1 MNKNISI
8 KDIAKKSNCSIS
20 TVSRYLNNHYV
31 SSETKEIIKQ
41 VIEDLN
47 YVPNANAQLMRKN
60 DNVIFVISPSVTK
73 PKSQLI
79 IEGLTN
85 LFKGEVFIFSAQG
98 NYDPNHFKNTII
110 NAMSRNP
117 KYVVIFL
124 PYEDRELINFINSI
138 NNIKLIILTSLSN
151 ISDKHTIIEIDDYSS
166 FKELT
171 EILIK
176 QEKFDNIA
184 FVNRSPNQYNVHMD
198 LYNKRSKGFFDVIKK
213 HPNIRAEIE
222 FIEENTISCA
232 TSVID
237 KLYEKGFRN
246 FICAT
251 HTIFRSCINNEKL
264 VGCTFTDYGGINL
277 SDSSNKYKYKIFV
290 DKDRITNTIFN
301 QMLLDQKPKKIK
313 IIPSIIINK
322 NNNGCF

>member
-8 KDIAKKSNCSIS
+8 KDIAKKSNCSVS

-31 SSETKEIIKQ
+31 SSETKEIIKN
-41 VIEDLN
+41 VIENLN

-98 NYDPNHFKNTII
+98 NYDPNHFKNTIM
-110 NAMSRNP
+110 NAISRNP
-117 KYVVIFL
+117 KYLVIFL
-124 PYEDRELINFINSI
+124 PYEDKELTSFINSI
-138 NNIKLIILTSLSN
+138 NNISLIILTTLSN
-151 ISDKHTIIEIDDYSS
+151 IDNRHTVIEIDDYSS

-171 EILIK
+171 EILIEK
-176 QEKFDNIA
+176 EKFNNIA

-198 LYNKRSKGFFDVIKK
+198 LYNRRSKGFFDAIKK
-213 HPNIRAEIE
+213 HPNIKAEIE
-222 FIEENTISCA
+222 FIEDNTIFHA
-232 TSVID
+232 TNTIN

-246 FICAT
+246 FICGT

-277 SDSSNKYKYKIFV
+277 SDSTNKYKYKIFV
-290 DKDRITNTIFN
+290 DKDKITDIIFK
-301 QMLLDQKPKKIK
+301 QMTVNSKPKKIK
-313 IIPSIIINK
+313 IIPSIIVNK
-322 NNNGCF
+322 NYN